1 MPGSKKT
8 EDAFQRKSKL
18 PATFFDLTMAF
29 DKSWKEGLIIK
40 LIQKRDWRQN
50 AEADKGLSEQ
60 KTWKDQTSEEQKKK
74 KIKSKMVT
82 ISEEAPQ
89 VGTLYHTLF
98 ITFINDLP
106 KQFALCIHRALHA
119 DDRTM
124 WTQSEYTGET
134 KMRMLETI
142 NRVDDWAEIWRVQIR
157 QPLHSSSY
165 PLKWRTTC

>member
-74 KIKSKMVT
+74 KNKEQNGNYIRRGSAGRNA
-82 ISEEAPQ
+82 IP
-89 VGTLYHTLF
+89 H
-98 ITFINDLP
+98 I
-106 KQFALCIHRALHA
+106 IHHLHQRPA
-119 DDRTM
+119 QAVCAM
-124 WTQSEYTGET
+124 H
-134 KMRMLETI
+134 
-142 NRVDDWAEIWRVQIR
+142 
-157 QPLHSSSY
+157 P
-165 PLKWRTTC
+165 